1 MAGVKSLSGKGLLS
15 VFLIVGLKS
24 LGTRG
29 GDGYPNFRITQP
41 AQISATA
48 GGSVILTCTLSGD
61 GPNGKV
67 KWYKGSGGEERLFYT
82 HSPGKGE
89 QPDSRASFVKDSD
102 RDKSI
107 QITDLTRND
116 SGTYYCVKFKG
127 DNEELQRGAGTHLY
141 LKASP
146 SPPSILGPLS
156 SVEVDQRVVLIC
168 TSEGFSPKDIS
179 VSWFKDGAVFSA
191 SHTSITPIEEFLSYH
206 LYSIISVT
214 TVKHENASVYACEIN
229 HETLSTPMVKT
240 FHLDYHIT
248 RVSQFHSLSIFIGCL
263 ALKTSF
269 LAIVVC
275 ITLCVINRRGR
286 KKVRSKC
293 NFSNTSLKTLCHQLL
308 KREYC
313 TLSAV
318 VFQVSA

>member
-1 MAGVKSLSGKGLLS
+1 
-15 VFLIVGLKS
+15 
-24 LGTRG
+24 

-141 LKASP
+141 LKDQQNLRYEGRQYPYCTLRARGIQQHASVIAITSP

-248 RVSQFHSLSIFIGCL
+248 SKNSIWCFSSFSIHVGRGEPLLLTNIFFWIGIRARSLSPLGQRVQI
-263 ALKTSF
+263 
-269 LAIVVC
+269 
-275 ITLCVINRRGR
+275 
-286 KKVRSKC
+286 
-293 NFSNTSLKTLCHQLL
+293 QLRL
-308 KREYC
+308 EVNESQHH
-313 TLSAV
+313 LMAV
-318 VFQVSA
+318 Q